1 MKKQSSPF
9 IAKILSFA
17 REKKLWQRGERI
29 LAAVSGGPDSLGLL
43 LFLHDI
49 AEQEG
54 LSVGCCLV
62 QHHLREEAEEEARY
76 VERICERLGIPFFR
90 RDVYVE
96 EKRRL
101 GGGSVEAVA
110 RTLR

>member
-49 AEQEG
+49 AE
-54 LSVGCCLV
+54 
-62 QHHLREEAEEEARY
+62 
-76 VERICERLGIPFFR
+76 
-90 RDVYVE
+90 
-96 EKRRL
+96 
-101 GGGSVEAVA
+101 
-110 RTLR
+110 